1 MGSDL
6 LWTHLFDDD
15 CLLSVVA
22 APPDV
27 GVFDV
32 GVWEASSDFMGLT
45 CTCLSVVPLVLEL
58 CEALWV
64 GAEEFV
70 ALDTV
75 LELLH
80 LLNLDEA
87 LVHGFSGPE
96 LTDELVPLGDLAL
109 LVVPG
114 WLDAEGPWA
123 FQAGVFFVAVV
134 IGSVV
139 DFDYLEVCLLAV
151 LLQSWDALVLSKVQ
165 EELDVRGTFGPLL

>member
-1 MGSDL
+1 MMGPDL

-87 LVHGFSGPE
+87 LVHGFSGPH
-96 LTDELVPLGDLAL
+96 LANQLVPFGGLACD
-109 LVVPG
+109 VPPG
-114 WLDAEGPWA
+114 GFDAELPGA
-123 FQAGVFFVAVV
+123 FLPGVFLEAVV
-134 IGSVV
+134 
-139 DFDYLEVCLLAV
+139 
-151 LLQSWDALVLSKVQ
+151 
-165 EELDVRGTFGPLL
+165 